1 MNRVPSAQDSA
12 RLIKPTYLETLQ
24 ALEDHYRRPLIGWS
38 YNPVRSAS
46 RPIFS
51 GDLTAA
57 SIEAKF
63 AAPSKHED
71 PRSPKAIGRKANR
84 EVALLL
90 REHAEGRVFQC
101 YDLKP
106 RKVFLSA
113 EHSLTVSPGFYFV
126 EGGKVKIFWLQP
138 RRTYAL
144 TIAQMGVLNGLLTLS
159 HFRDDFEDAELEL
172 LDLSAV
178 DGVRIAHV
186 FGRADL
192 PVLGDEQLK
201 VGLEHLL
208 RAYLALK
215 DRDLKPERPAKEAP
229 PVHAGL
235 FD

>member
-12 RLIKPTYLETLQ
+12 RLIKPTYAETLL
-24 ALEDHYRRPLIGWS
+24 ALEEHYRRPLIGWS
-38 YNPVRSAS
+38 YNKVRSAS

-51 GDLTAA
+51 GEISVAA
-57 SIEAKF
+57 IEAMF
-63 AAPSKHED
+63 VAPPHEEA
-71 PRSPKAIGRKANR
+71 RSPKAIGRKANK

-90 REHAEGRVFQC
+90 HEHAKGRTFQC
-101 YDLKP
+101 HDLKP
-106 RKVFLSA
+106 RKVFLSP
-113 EHSLTVSPGFYFV
+113 EHALTVSPGFYFV
-126 EGGKVKIFWLQP
+126 ENKRVRVFWLQP

-144 TIAQMGVLNGLLTLS
+144 TLQQMGVLNGLLRLS

-178 DGVRIAHV
+178 DGVRRPQV
-186 FGRADL
+186 FERADL
-192 PVLGDEQLK
+192 PVLTDDQLK

-215 DRDLKPERPAKEAP
+215 DRDLKPERPAKEP
-229 PVHAGL
+229 PPAHPGL